1 MTQVWRDEVS
11 ERLRAS
17 LIEARGE
24 RSAQDIADETERL
37 GCPVSRSVIANFENG
52 RKRTLDV
59 CELMALAAAL
69 QVPPVAMLFPA
80 LPDGEVEI
88 LPGVRG
94 SSWDGVQWFTGEVDP
109 HVDEDGGGSTL
120 GRVLALTRDR
130 AAAEAE
136 RDSAQAGLN
145 ALARSRG
152 DDDSGVTEWVHR
164 LVLSAANYT
173 ERIEKIN
180 RRIALIGGTV
190 KKSRKGK
197 RR

>member
-1 MTQVWRDEVS
+1 MTQAWRDEVS
-11 ERLRAS
+11 ERLRAA
-17 LIEARGE
+17 LIDARGE
-24 RSAQDIADETERL
+24 QSAQDIADETERL

-52 RKRTLDV
+52 RKKTLDV
-59 CELMALAAAL
+59 CELMALSAAL

-94 SSWDGVQWFTGEVDP
+94 TSWDGVQWFTGEVDP
-109 HVDEDGGGSTL
+109 HVDDEGGGSRL

-130 AAAEAE
+130 TAAEAE
-136 RDSAQAGLN
+136 RDSAQV
-145 ALARSRG
+145 ALDNLAKSRG
-152 DDDSGVTEWVHR
+152 DDDSGVIEWVQR
-164 LVLSAANYT
+164 LMLQAGSHT
-173 ERIEKIN
+173 DRIEKIN